1 LDRISQNVCKM
12 LFDKI
17 LLFLFNRIKRINR
30 IKPKEDEPMKRYFTM
45 SQAAKVCAVSRATM
59 HRWVSAGKIQFYTTP
74 GGHKRILPDTLK
86 RWLKDNQLPFDIS
99 SFENSKIKILI
110 VDDDESVRQYLDKLL
125 KGPFLD
131 TQTAPD
137 GFEAGKK
144 IFQFKPDLIFLDISM
159 PNMDGFEVCRNI
171 KNDPNTKHIKVIIL
185 TGHGTN
191 ENRKKAFLN
200 GADEFL
206 KKPSSKK
213 DILECV
219 EKLLKG
225 KNGGHK

>member
-1 LDRISQNVCKM
+1 
-12 LFDKI
+12 
-17 LLFLFNRIKRINR
+17 
-30 IKPKEDEPMKRYFTM
+30 M

-59 HRWVSAGKIQFYTTP
+59 HRWASAGKIQFYTTP

-99 SFENSKIKILI
+99 SFENYKIKILI

-131 TQTAPD
+131 TQTASD

-144 IFQFKPDLIFLDISM
+144 IFQFKPELIFLDISM

-206 KKPSSKK
+206 KKTIFKK
-213 DILECV
+213 RHIGV
-219 EKLLKG
+219 R
-225 KNGGHK
+225 